1 MNIYHS
7 IHGDIH
13 MSKKLKKRLTRILIC
28 LAAFIIL
35 KVIEEVTGLFD
46 GTPGKYIGLAG
57 FLIVYIAISY
67 DILKNAVLN
76 TIHGSMMDENFLM
89 MIASIGA
96 FFIGSYSEG
105 VAVMLFYQ
113 IGEWFQAYAVGKSRN
128 SIKELMSIRPDYAVV
143 LRDGTEEEVDPD
155 EVEVGETIVVRP
167 GERIP
172 LDGVITEG
180 ISSLDT
186 MALTG
191 ESLPRDVVTGNDVI
205 SGCVNLSGLLRIEVT
220 KEFGDSTVSKILE
233 LVESATDKKAES
245 ENFIS
250 RFARYYTPAVVIA
263 AVILAI
269 IPSLVTGDWP
279 TWIYRALSFL
289 VISCPCALVI
299 SIPLSFFG
307 GIGGA
312 SREGILVKGSSYL
325 EQLNKAEIIAMD
337 KTGTLTKGVFGV
349 DKVIPASASVSED
362 ALLRIAAISESYSSH
377 PIAVSL
383 VDEYIKRSGSTK
395 DAIKGEVTDIT
406 ELAGHGIEAS
416 IDGAR
421 YYVGNAKLMRDRN
434 IDTKV
439 KVAATDSHTPEAGST
454 DGANTESGSAGTI
467 VYIADD
473 HKLLGCILLSD
484 IVKEDAAKAVTSLIA
499 SGIKRIVMLTGDRK
513 ATAEAV
519 AAKIGIKEYHSD
531 LLPGDKVDIVE
542 KLMSDRSADGKLI
555 FVGDG
560 INDAP
565 VLARADIGIAMGGL
579 GSDAAIEAADIVI
592 MTDEPSKIAK
602 AVAISRRTLRIVKQN
617 IVFAIG
623 VKLLILVLAA
633 LGFASMW
640 AAVFAD
646 VGVAFIAILNAM
658 RALRT
663 K

>member
-1 MNIYHS
+1 
-7 IHGDIH
+7 
-13 MSKKLKKRLTRILIC
+13 MSKKLKKGLIRIIIC
-28 LAAFIIL
+28 AVAFIAVKLPEAFTPIADYKYVTLIL
-35 KVIEEVTGLFD
+35 YLAI
-46 GTPGKYIGLAG
+46 YIG
-57 FLIVYIAISY
+57 ISH
-67 DILKNAVLN
+67 DIIKKACMNIIRGNML
-76 TIHGSMMDENFLM
+76 DENFLM

-105 VAVMLFYQ
+105 VAVVLFYQ
-113 IGEWFQAYAVGKSRN
+113 TGEWFQSYAVGKSRN

-143 LRDGTEEEVDPD
+143 IRDGVEEEVDPD
-155 EVEVGETIVVRP
+155 EVSTGETIIVRP

-172 LDGVITEG
+172 LDGTVTEG
-180 ISSLDT
+180 ITALDT

-191 ESLPRDVVTGNDVI
+191 ESVPKDIVPGDDVI
-205 SGCVNLSGLLRIEVT
+205 SGCVNLSGLIKVNVT
-220 KEFGDSTVSKILE
+220 KEYSESTVSKILE
-233 LVESATDKKAES
+233 LVENATDKKAES

-250 RFARYYTPAVVIA
+250 RFARYYTPSVVGA
-263 AVILAI
+263 AVLLAV
-269 IPSLVTGDWP
+269 IPSIVTGQWL

-349 DKVIPASASVSED
+349 DSVNVESDDISED
-362 ALLRIAAISESYSSH
+362 ALLKVAAIAESYSSH

-383 VDEYIKRSGSTK
+383 VDTYIKKSGSDRDNLK
-395 DAIKGEVTDIT
+395 AAIEDI
-406 ELAGHGIEAS
+406 EEIAGHGIRAGIE
-416 IDGAR
+416 GKE
-421 YYVGNAKLMRDRN
+421 YFVGNAKLMKDKG
-434 IDTKV
+434 ISV
-439 KVAATDSHTPEAGST
+439 S
-454 DGANTESGSAGTI
+454 ESESSGTI
-467 VYIADD
+467 VYVSDGK
-473 HKLLGCILLSD
+473 KLLGHILLSD
-484 IVKEDAAKAVTSLIA
+484 IVKDDAASAVAGLIKC
-499 SGIKRIVMLTGDRK
+499 GVKRIVMLTGDRK

-519 AAKIGIKEYHSD
+519 AGKIGIKEYHSD
-531 LLPGDKVDIVE
+531 LLPADKVQIVE
-542 KLMSDRSADGKLI
+542 DLFADKSENGRLI

-592 MTDEPSKIAK
+592 MTDEPGKIAK
-602 AVAISRRTLRIVKQN
+602 AVAISRKTLKIVREN

-623 VKLLILVLAA
+623 VKLLVLVLAA
-633 LGFASMW
+633 VGFATMW

-658 RALRT
+658 RALKT
-663 K
+663 S

>member
-1 MNIYHS
+1 
-7 IHGDIH
+7 
-13 MSKKLKKRLTRILIC
+13 MSKKLKKGLIRIIIC
-28 LAAFIIL
+28 AVAFIAVKLPEAFTPIADYKYVTLIL
-35 KVIEEVTGLFD
+35 YLAI
-46 GTPGKYIGLAG
+46 YIG
-57 FLIVYIAISY
+57 ISH
-67 DILKNAVLN
+67 DIIKKACMNIIRGNML
-76 TIHGSMMDENFLM
+76 DENFLM

-105 VAVMLFYQ
+105 VAVVLFYQ
-113 IGEWFQAYAVGKSRN
+113 TGEWFQSYAVGKSRN

-143 LRDGTEEEVDPD
+143 IRDGVEEEVDPD
-155 EVEVGETIVVRP
+155 EVSTGETIIVRP

-172 LDGVITEG
+172 LDGTVTEG
-180 ISSLDT
+180 ITALDT

-191 ESLPRDVVTGNDVI
+191 ESVPKDIVPGDDVI
-205 SGCVNLSGLLRIEVT
+205 SGCVNLSGLIKVNVT
-220 KEFGDSTVSKILE
+220 KEYSESTVSKILE
-233 LVESATDKKAES
+233 LVENATDKKAES

-250 RFARYYTPAVVIA
+250 RFARYYTPSVVGA
-263 AVILAI
+263 AVLLAV
-269 IPSLVTGDWP
+269 IPSIVTGQWL

-349 DKVIPASASVSED
+349 DSVNVESDDISED
-362 ALLRIAAISESYSSH
+362 ALLKVAAIAESYSSH

-383 VDEYIKRSGSTK
+383 VDTYIKKSGSDRDSLK
-395 DAIKGEVTDIT
+395 AAIEDI
-406 ELAGHGIEAS
+406 EEIAGHGIRAGIE
-416 IDGAR
+416 GKE
-421 YYVGNAKLMRDRN
+421 YFVGNAKLMKDKG
-434 IDTKV
+434 ISV
-439 KVAATDSHTPEAGST
+439 S
-454 DGANTESGSAGTI
+454 ESESSGTI
-467 VYIADD
+467 VYVSDGK
-473 HKLLGCILLSD
+473 KLLGHILLSD
-484 IVKEDAAKAVTSLIA
+484 IVKDDAGSAVAGLIKC
-499 SGIKRIVMLTGDRK
+499 GVKRIVMLTGDRK

-519 AAKIGIKEYHSD
+519 AGKIGIKEYHSD
-531 LLPGDKVDIVE
+531 LLPADKVQIVE
-542 KLMSDRSADGKLI
+542 DLFADKSENGRLI

-592 MTDEPSKIAK
+592 MTDEPGKIAK
-602 AVAISRRTLRIVKQN
+602 AVAISRKTLKIVREN

-623 VKLLILVLAA
+623 VKLLVLVLAA
-633 LGFASMW
+633 VGFATMW

-658 RALRT
+658 RALKT
-663 K
+663 S

>member
-1 MNIYHS
+1 MT
-7 IHGDIH
+7 
-13 MSKKLKKRLTRILIC
+13 KKLKKRLIRIIIC
-28 LAAFIIL
+28 LTAFIIL
-35 KVIEEVTGLFD
+35 KVIEETTGLFE
-46 GTPGKYIGLAG
+46 GTVGRYIGLVS
-57 FLIVYIAISY
+57 FLAVYIAISY
-67 DILKNAVLN
+67 DIMRNAVLN
-76 TIHGSMMDENFLM
+76 TIRGSMLDENFLM
-89 MIASIGA
+89 VVASVGA

-113 IGEWFQAYAVGKSRN
+113 TGEWFQSYAVGKSRA
-128 SIKELMSIRPDYAVV
+128 SIKDLMSIRPDYAVV
-143 LRDGTEEEVDPD
+143 LREGAEEEVDPD
-155 EVEVGETIVVRP
+155 EVSVGETIIVRP

-172 LDGVITEG
+172 LDGIITEG

-191 ESLPRDVVTGNDVI
+191 ESMPRDVVTGNDVI
-205 SGCVNLSGLLRIEVT
+205 SGCVNLSGLLHIEVT

-233 LVESATDKKAES
+233 LVESATDKKSES

-250 RFARYYTPAVVIA
+250 RFARYYTPSVVGA
-263 AVILAI
+263 AVILAVV
-269 IPSLVTGDWP
+269 PSLITGDWA
-279 TWIYRALSFL
+279 TWVYRALSFL

-325 EQLNKAEIIAMD
+325 EQLDKAEIIAMD
-337 KTGTLTKGVFGV
+337 KTGTLTRGVFGV
-349 DKVIPASASVSED
+349 DRILSTNAGTSED
-362 ALLRIAAISESYSSH
+362 SILRIAAIAESYSSH

-383 VDEYIKRSGSTK
+383 VNEYLKRTGLDKEELKSG
-395 DAIKGEVTDIT
+395 IGEIT
-406 ELAGHGIEAS
+406 ELAGHGIEAV
-416 IDGAR
+416 IDSAK
-421 YYVGNAKLMRDRN
+421 YYIGNAGLMRDKN
-434 IDTKV
+434 IDTRI
-439 KVAATDSHTPEAGST
+439 AADPADLQGGSDTQAGGSMS
-454 DGANTESGSAGTI
+454 DSAGTI
-467 VYIADD
+467 VYVSDD
-473 HKLLGCILLSD
+473 KRLLGCILMSD
-484 IVKEDAAKAVTSLIA
+484 IIKEDAADAVKTITDA
-499 SGIKRIVMLTGDRK
+499 GVKRIVMLTGDRK

-519 AAKIGIKEYHSD
+519 AQKLGIKEYHSD
-531 LLPGDKVDIVE
+531 LLPADKVDIVE
-542 KLMSDRSADGKLI
+542 KLIADRSPDGRLI

-602 AVAISRRTLRIVKQN
+602 AVQISRKTLRIVKEN

-623 VKLLILVLAA
+623 VKLLVLGLAA
-633 LGFASMW
+633 IGFATMW

-663 K
+663 R

>member
-1 MNIYHS
+1 
-7 IHGDIH
+7 
-13 MSKKLKKRLTRILIC
+13 MSKKLKNGLIRIIIC
-28 LAAFIIL
+28 AVAFIAVKLLEAFTPIADYKYVTLIL
-35 KVIEEVTGLFD
+35 YLAI
-46 GTPGKYIGLAG
+46 YIG
-57 FLIVYIAISY
+57 ISH
-67 DILKNAVLN
+67 DIIKKACMNIIRGNML
-76 TIHGSMMDENFLM
+76 DENFLM

-105 VAVMLFYQ
+105 VAVVLFYQ
-113 IGEWFQAYAVGKSRN
+113 TGEWFQSYAVGKSRN

-143 LRDGTEEEVDPD
+143 IRDGVEEEVDPD
-155 EVEVGETIVVRP
+155 EVSTGETIIVRP

-172 LDGVITEG
+172 LDGTVTEG
-180 ISSLDT
+180 ITALDT

-191 ESLPRDVVTGNDVI
+191 ESVPKDIVPGDDVI
-205 SGCVNLSGLLRIEVT
+205 SGCVNLSGLIKVNVT
-220 KEFGDSTVSKILE
+220 KEYSESTVSKILE
-233 LVESATDKKAES
+233 LVENATDKKAES

-250 RFARYYTPAVVIA
+250 RFARYYTPSVVGA
-263 AVILAI
+263 AVLLAV
-269 IPSLVTGDWP
+269 IPSIVTGQWL

-349 DKVIPASASVSED
+349 DSVNVESDDISED
-362 ALLRIAAISESYSSH
+362 ALLKVAAIAESYSSH

-383 VDEYIKRSGSTK
+383 VDTYIKKSGSDRDSLK
-395 DAIKGEVTDIT
+395 AAIEDI
-406 ELAGHGIEAS
+406 EEIAGHGIRAGIE
-416 IDGAR
+416 GKE
-421 YYVGNAKLMRDRN
+421 YFVGNAKLMKDKG
-434 IDTKV
+434 ISV
-439 KVAATDSHTPEAGST
+439 S
-454 DGANTESGSAGTI
+454 ESESSGTI
-467 VYIADD
+467 VYVSDGK
-473 HKLLGCILLSD
+473 KLLGHILLSD
-484 IVKEDAAKAVTSLIA
+484 IVKDDAASAVAGLIKC
-499 SGIKRIVMLTGDRK
+499 GVKRIVMLTGDRK

-519 AAKIGIKEYHSD
+519 AGKIGIKEYHSD
-531 LLPGDKVDIVE
+531 LLPADKVQIVE
-542 KLMSDRSADGKLI
+542 DLFADKSENGRLI

-592 MTDEPSKIAK
+592 MTDEPGKIAK
-602 AVAISRRTLRIVKQN
+602 AVAISRKTLKIVREN

-623 VKLLILVLAA
+623 VKLLVLVLAA
-633 LGFASMW
+633 VGFATMW

-658 RALRT
+658 RALKT
-663 K
+663 S

>member
-1 MNIYHS
+1 
-7 IHGDIH
+7 
-13 MSKKLKKRLTRILIC
+13 MSKKLKKGLIRIIIC
-28 LAAFIIL
+28 AVAFIAVKLLEAFTPIADYKYVTLIL
-35 KVIEEVTGLFD
+35 YLAI
-46 GTPGKYIGLAG
+46 YIG
-57 FLIVYIAISY
+57 ISH
-67 DILKNAVLN
+67 DIIKKACMNIIRGNML
-76 TIHGSMMDENFLM
+76 DENFLM

-105 VAVMLFYQ
+105 VAVVLFYQ
-113 IGEWFQAYAVGKSRN
+113 TGEWFQSYAVGKSRN

-143 LRDGTEEEVDPD
+143 IRDGVEEEVDPD
-155 EVEVGETIVVRP
+155 EVSTGETIIVRP

-172 LDGVITEG
+172 LDGTVTEG
-180 ISSLDT
+180 ITALDT

-191 ESLPRDVVTGNDVI
+191 ESVPKDIVPGDDVI
-205 SGCVNLSGLLRIEVT
+205 SGCVNLSGLIKVNVT
-220 KEFGDSTVSKILE
+220 KEYSESTVSKILE
-233 LVESATDKKAES
+233 LVENATDKKAES

-250 RFARYYTPAVVIA
+250 RFARYYTPSVVGA
-263 AVILAI
+263 AVLLAV
-269 IPSLVTGDWP
+269 IPSIVTGQWL

-349 DKVIPASASVSED
+349 DSVNVESDDISED
-362 ALLRIAAISESYSSH
+362 ALLKVAAIAESYSSH

-383 VDEYIKRSGSTK
+383 VDTYIKKSGSDRDSLK
-395 DAIKGEVTDIT
+395 AAIEDI
-406 ELAGHGIEAS
+406 EEIAGHGIRAGIE
-416 IDGAR
+416 GKE
-421 YYVGNAKLMRDRN
+421 YFVGNAKLMKDKG
-434 IDTKV
+434 ISV
-439 KVAATDSHTPEAGST
+439 S
-454 DGANTESGSAGTI
+454 ESESSGTI
-467 VYIADD
+467 VYVSDGK
-473 HKLLGCILLSD
+473 KLLGHILLSD
-484 IVKEDAAKAVTSLIA
+484 IVKDDAASAVAGLIKC
-499 SGIKRIVMLTGDRK
+499 GVKRIVMLTGDRK

-519 AAKIGIKEYHSD
+519 AGKIGIKEYHSD
-531 LLPGDKVDIVE
+531 LLPADKVQIVE
-542 KLMSDRSADGKLI
+542 DLFADKSENGRLI

-592 MTDEPSKIAK
+592 MTDEPGKIAK
-602 AVAISRRTLRIVKQN
+602 AVAISRKTLKIVREN

-623 VKLLILVLAA
+623 VKLLVLVLAA
-633 LGFASMW
+633 VGFATMW

-658 RALRT
+658 RALKT
-663 K
+663 S

>member
-1 MNIYHS
+1 
-7 IHGDIH
+7 
-13 MSKKLKKRLTRILIC
+13 MSKKLKKGLIRIIIC
-28 LAAFIIL
+28 AVAFIAVKLPEAFTPIADYKYVTLIL
-35 KVIEEVTGLFD
+35 YLAI
-46 GTPGKYIGLAG
+46 YIG
-57 FLIVYIAISY
+57 ISH
-67 DILKNAVLN
+67 DIIKKACMNIIRGNML
-76 TIHGSMMDENFLM
+76 DENFLT

-105 VAVMLFYQ
+105 VAVVLFYQ
-113 IGEWFQAYAVGKSRN
+113 TGEWFQSYAVGKSRN

-143 LRDGTEEEVDPD
+143 IRDGVEEEVDPD
-155 EVEVGETIVVRP
+155 EVSTGETIIVRP

-172 LDGVITEG
+172 LDGTVTEG
-180 ISSLDT
+180 ITALDT

-191 ESLPRDVVTGNDVI
+191 ESVPKDIVPGDDVI
-205 SGCVNLSGLLRIEVT
+205 SGCVNLSGLIKVNVT
-220 KEFGDSTVSKILE
+220 KEYSESTVSKILE
-233 LVESATDKKAES
+233 LVENATDKKAES

-250 RFARYYTPAVVIA
+250 RFARYYTPSVVGA
-263 AVILAI
+263 AVLLAV
-269 IPSLVTGDWP
+269 IPSIVTGQWL

-349 DKVIPASASVSED
+349 DSINVESDDISED
-362 ALLRIAAISESYSSH
+362 ALLKVAAIAESYSSH

-383 VDEYIKRSGSTK
+383 VDTYIKKSGSDRDNLK
-395 DAIKGEVTDIT
+395 AAIEDI
-406 ELAGHGIEAS
+406 EEIAGHGIRAGIE
-416 IDGAR
+416 GKE
-421 YYVGNAKLMRDRN
+421 YFVGNAKLMKDKG
-434 IDTKV
+434 ISV
-439 KVAATDSHTPEAGST
+439 S
-454 DGANTESGSAGTI
+454 ESESSGTI
-467 VYIADD
+467 VYVSDGK
-473 HKLLGCILLSD
+473 KLLGHILLSD
-484 IVKEDAAKAVTSLIA
+484 IVKDDAASAVAGLIKC
-499 SGIKRIVMLTGDRK
+499 GVKRIVMLTGDRK

-519 AAKIGIKEYHSD
+519 AGKIGIKEYHSD
-531 LLPGDKVDIVE
+531 LLPADKVQIVE
-542 KLMSDRSADGKLI
+542 DLFADKSENGRLI

-592 MTDEPSKIAK
+592 MTDEPGKIAK
-602 AVAISRRTLRIVKQN
+602 AVAISRKTLKIVREN

-623 VKLLILVLAA
+623 VKLLVLVLAA
-633 LGFASMW
+633 VGFATMW

-658 RALRT
+658 RALKT
-663 K
+663 S

>member
-1 MNIYHS
+1 MT
-7 IHGDIH
+7 
-13 MSKKLKKRLTRILIC
+13 KKLKKRLIRIIIC
-28 LAAFIIL
+28 LVGFIICKL
-35 KVIEEVTGLFD
+35 LEEFSPLFD
-46 GTPGKYIGLAG
+46 NKFIEIACY
-57 FLIVYIAISY
+57 LIVYIGISY

-76 TIHGSMMDENFLM
+76 TIRGNMLDENFLM

-105 VAVMLFYQ
+105 CAVMLFYQ
-113 IGEWFQAYAVGKSRN
+113 TGEWFQSYAVGVSRG

-143 LRDGTEEEVDPD
+143 LRDGVEEEVDPD
-155 EVEVGETIVVRP
+155 EVSVGETIVVKP

-205 SGCVNLSGLLRIEVT
+205 SGCVNLSGLLHIEVT
-220 KEFGDSTVSKILE
+220 KEFGESTVSKILE

-250 RFARYYTPAVVIA
+250 RFARYYTPAVVGA
-263 AVILAI
+263 AVILAV
-269 IPSLVTGDWP
+269 IPSLITGAWL

-312 SREGILVKGSSYL
+312 SKEGILVKGSSYL
-325 EQLNKAEIIAMD
+325 EQLDKAEIIALD

-349 DKVIPASASVSED
+349 DKVISVKNGVSQD
-362 ALLRIAAISESYSSH
+362 FILKIAATAESYSTH

-383 VDEYIKRSGSTK
+383 VAQYLKNHGLTDDELKSSVSDIK
-395 DAIKGEVTDIT
+395 EH
-406 ELAGHGIEAS
+406 AGHGIEAV
-416 IDGAR
+416 IEGIR
-421 YYVGNAKLMRDRN
+421 YYVGNAKLMREND
-434 IDTKV
+434 IDTTV
-439 KVAATDSHTPEAGST
+439 TVSTDSLGENAKET
-454 DGANTESGSAGTI
+454 DPCNANEAGTI
-467 VYIADD
+467 VYISDE
-473 HKLLGCILLSD
+473 HKLLGLIYLSD
-484 IVKEDAAKAVTSLIA
+484 IIKDDAPAAIKGMMNA
-499 SGIKRIVMLTGDRK
+499 GIKRIVMLTGDRK
-513 ATAEAV
+513 ATAQAV
-519 AAKIGIKEYHSD
+519 AEKIGIKEYHSD

-542 KLMSDRSADGKLI
+542 NLIASKSDKGRLI

-592 MTDEPSKIAK
+592 MTDEPAKISKAI
-602 AVAISRRTLRIVKQN
+602 AISRRTLRIVKEN

-623 VKLLILVLAA
+623 VKLLVLILAA
-633 LGFASMW
+633 VGFATMW

-658 RALRT
+658 RALKT
-663 K
+663 KGLN

>member
-1 MNIYHS
+1 
-7 IHGDIH
+7 
-13 MSKKLKKRLTRILIC
+13 MSKKLRKRLIRILIAA
-28 LAAFIIL
+28 AAFLIL
-35 KVIEEVTGLFD
+35 LVTEHTTSLLD
-46 GTPGKYIGLAG
+46 NRYISLICY
-57 FLIVYIAISY
+57 LIVYVYISY
-67 DILKNAVLN
+67 DIIKNACKN
-76 TIHGSMMDENFLM
+76 TLHGSMLDENFLM
-89 MIASIGA
+89 TIASVGA
-96 FFIGSYSEG
+96 FFIGSYTEG

-113 IGEWFQAYAVGKSRN
+113 IGEWFQAYAVGRSRD

-143 LRDGTEEEVDPD
+143 LRDGVEEEVDPD
-155 EVEVGETIVVRP
+155 EVAVGETIIVRP

-172 LDGVITEG
+172 LDGTVTEG
-180 ISSLDT
+180 TTAIDT

-191 ESLPRDVVTGNDVI
+191 ESLPVDVTAGDDVI
-205 SGCVNLSGLLRIEVT
+205 SGCVNQSGLIKLTVT
-220 KEFGDSTVSKILE
+220 KEFSQSTVSKILE

-250 RFARYYTPAVVIA
+250 KFARYYTPCVVGA
-263 AVILAI
+263 AVLLAV
-269 IPSLVTGDWP
+269 IPSLVTGQWL

-325 EQLNKAEIIAMD
+325 EQLDKAEIIAMD

-349 DKVIPASASVSED
+349 DSINPTDDTLKSTDI
-362 ALLRIAAISESYSSH
+362 LKIAAIAESYSSH

-383 VDEYIKRSGSTK
+383 VDAYTKETGLSAESLKESIESINEY
-395 DAIKGEVTDIT
+395 
-406 ELAGHGIEAS
+406 AGHGIGAV
-416 IDGAR
+416 IDKKL
-421 YYVGNAKLMRDRN
+421 YYVGNSKLMAEYN
-434 IDTKV
+434 IDISKTKDV
-439 KVAATDSHTPEAGST
+439 TNDNG
-454 DGANTESGSAGTI
+454 GTI
-467 VYIADD
+467 VYVSDTDDLLGYILMSDIIKEDSAKAIAD
-473 HKLLGCILLSD
+473 LL
-484 IVKEDAAKAVTSLIA
+484 K
-499 SGIKRIVMLTGDRK
+499 SGLKRIVMLTGDRK

-519 AAKIGIKEYHSD
+519 AAKLGISEYHSD

-542 KLMSDRSADGKLI
+542 KLMSDKSDKGRLI

-602 AVAISRRTLRIVKQN
+602 AVAISRKTLMIVKQN

-623 VKLLILVLAA
+623 VKLLILILAA
-633 LGFASMW
+633 FGIATMW

-658 RALRT
+658 RALKT
-663 K
+663 S

>member
-1 MNIYHS
+1 
-7 IHGDIH
+7 
-13 MSKKLKKRLTRILIC
+13 MSKKLKKGLIRIIIC
-28 LAAFIIL
+28 AVAFIAVKLLEAFTPIADYKYVTLIL
-35 KVIEEVTGLFD
+35 YLAI
-46 GTPGKYIGLAG
+46 YIG
-57 FLIVYIAISY
+57 ISH
-67 DILKNAVLN
+67 DIIKKACMNIIRGNML
-76 TIHGSMMDENFLM
+76 DENFLM

-96 FFIGSYSEG
+96 FFVGSYSEG
-105 VAVMLFYQ
+105 VAVVLFYQ
-113 IGEWFQAYAVGKSRN
+113 TGEWFQSYAVGKSRN

-143 LRDGTEEEVDPD
+143 IRDGVEEEVDPD
-155 EVEVGETIVVRP
+155 EVSTGETIIVRP

-172 LDGVITEG
+172 LDGTVTEG
-180 ISSLDT
+180 ITALDT

-191 ESLPRDVVTGNDVI
+191 ESVPKDIVPGDDVI
-205 SGCVNLSGLLRIEVT
+205 SGCVNLSGLIKVNVT
-220 KEFGDSTVSKILE
+220 KEYSESTVSKILE
-233 LVESATDKKAES
+233 LVENATDKKAES

-250 RFARYYTPAVVIA
+250 RFARYYTPSVVGA
-263 AVILAI
+263 AVLLAV
-269 IPSLVTGDWP
+269 IPSIITGQWL

-349 DKVIPASASVSED
+349 DSVYVESDDISED
-362 ALLRIAAISESYSSH
+362 ALLKVAAIAESYSSH

-383 VDEYIKRSGSTK
+383 VDTYIKKSGSDRDSLK
-395 DAIKGEVTDIT
+395 AAIEDI
-406 ELAGHGIEAS
+406 EEIAGHGIRAGIE
-416 IDGAR
+416 GKE
-421 YYVGNAKLMRDRN
+421 YFVGNAKLMKDKG
-434 IDTKV
+434 ISV
-439 KVAATDSHTPEAGST
+439 S
-454 DGANTESGSAGTI
+454 ESESSGTI
-467 VYIADD
+467 VYVSDGK
-473 HKLLGCILLSD
+473 KLLGHILLSD
-484 IVKEDAAKAVTSLIA
+484 IVKDDAASAVAGLIKC
-499 SGIKRIVMLTGDRK
+499 GVKRIVMLTGDRK

-519 AAKIGIKEYHSD
+519 AGKIGIKEYHSD
-531 LLPGDKVDIVE
+531 LLPADKVQIVE
-542 KLMSDRSADGKLI
+542 DLFADKSENGRLI

-592 MTDEPSKIAK
+592 MTDEPGKIAK
-602 AVAISRRTLRIVKQN
+602 AVAISRKTLKIVREN

-623 VKLLILVLAA
+623 VKLLVLVLAA
-633 LGFASMW
+633 VGFATMW

-658 RALRT
+658 RALKT
-663 K
+663 S